1 MGVKIGDVVSGVL
14 FERGKVVG
22 VGTAEELLMYDEP
35 GALQEML
42 TNFGDGTPVACIAV
56 EFQDRRTAVYVASEV
71 YPLRQ
76 KFFNVSVTRM
86 VEDEYL
92 GIEAADHDDALRKAL
107 LLASGTIA
115 DSRVQRDKL
124 DEKYIGAHVS
134 LDGDLLVSDAPSFE
148 YTLDDEGEILCKEE
162 DE

>member
-1 MGVKIGDVVSGVL
+1 MKVGDAVSGVL

-22 VGTAEELLMYDEP
+22 VGTAEELPMYDES
-35 GALQEML
+35 GALQEI
-42 TNFGDGTPVACIAV
+42 ACVAV
-56 EFQDRRTAVYVASEV
+56 EFQDRHTAVYLASEV
-71 YPLRQ
+71 YPLKQ
-76 KFFNVSVTRM
+76 KFFNVYVTRM
-86 VEDEYL
+86 TEDEYL
-92 GIEAADHDDALRKAL
+92 GVEAVDYDDALRKAL

-124 DEKYIGAHVS
+124 DEKYVGAHVS
-134 LDGDLLVSDAPSFE
+134 LDGDSDAPSFE